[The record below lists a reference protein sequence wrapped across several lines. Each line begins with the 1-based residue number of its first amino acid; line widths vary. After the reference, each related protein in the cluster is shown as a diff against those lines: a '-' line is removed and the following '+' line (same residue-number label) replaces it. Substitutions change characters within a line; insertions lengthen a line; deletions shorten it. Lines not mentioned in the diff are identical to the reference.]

1 MSSNYYFA
9 NKQESLEASNRQD
22 PSCCKIIA
30 GYYNCIILAYTFI
43 LCYDQIRHLPWG
55 SDHRDGP
62 CFSVP
67 ASSVFSFSTGTTAP
81 NDGKHVVGAD
91 ALRHIAEQW
100 GRGANQVE

>member
-1 MSSNYYFA
+1 MLQNYCGILQLHHTSLYFHTLLRSNTAFA
-9 NKQESLEASNRQD
+9 LGIRPQGWSMFLASYWLVLPLSR
-22 PSCCKIIA
+22 
-30 GYYNCIILAYTFI
+30 
-43 LCYDQIRHLPWG
+43 IR
-55 SDHRDGP
+55 
-62 CFSVP
+62 P